1 MRTTLN
7 SAALAIFVGVSA
19 TLFAVAAFAQI
30 GPAPN
35 TGVPV
40 VGILNYI
47 HAVNDLETTL
57 AFYHDVF
64 GIDGKPQPFPNPG
77 VPALTNSPGV
87 SLRLAVL
94 RLPNAGFGFELTQF
108 SGVERH
114 PGVPKHTDPGA
125 ALIAFRVKDM
135 EPVLLAAAKRGNVP
149 VITTGGLPAMIPTA
163 NGKVR
168 GLLIRDPDGYVIE
181 VVESKPGEGVQADG
195 NVFGASMGLTVA
207 DMESTI
213 KFWHDL
219 LGFNLKGKM
228 EFSSDPA
235 ILKLTGAEGARNRE
249 LVATVP
255 GTKALMAF
263 YEYQGIPRTPF
274 HLRVPD
280 PGAPAVALRVT
291 DLDGLLK
298 RLRAAGVQV
307 TSLRGEVVQFSPTI
321 RNIFVQDPNGLNI
334 ELFESKQ

>member
-1 MRTTLN
+1 VKPYLL
-7 SAALAIFVGVSA
+7 ALSFSSI
-19 TLFAVAAFAQI
+19 LFAQT

-57 AFYHDVF
+57 AFYNDVF
-64 GIDGKPQPFPNPG
+64 GLKGEPRPFPNPG

-87 SLRLAVL
+87 SLRLATL

-108 SGVERH
+108 SGVDRH
-114 PGVPKHTDPGA
+114 PGQPKHTDPGA
-125 ALIAFRVKDM
+125 ALIALRVKDLD
-135 EPVLLAAAKRGNVP
+135 PVLAAMKKDKVP
-149 VITTGGLPAMIPTA
+149 VITTGGSPAMIPTA

-168 GLLIRDPDGYVIE
+168 GLLIRDPDGYVLE
-181 VVESKPGEGVQADG
+181 VVESKPGDGVQADG
-195 NVFGASMGLTVA
+195 NVFGATMGLTVA

-219 LGFNLKGKM
+219 LGFDLKGKM

-235 ILKLTGAEGARNRE
+235 ILQMTGATGAKNRE
-249 LVATVP
+249 MVATVP
-255 GTKALMAF
+255 GTKALIAF
-263 YEYQGIPRTPF
+263 YEYQGIARTPF

-298 RLRAAGVQV
+298 RMRAAGVPV
-307 TSLRGEVVQFSPTI
+307 TSARGEVVQFSPTI
-321 RNIFVQDPNGLNI
+321 RNIFVEDPNGLNI
-334 ELFESKQ
+334 ELFESK